1 MKVVVS
7 DFLSPGDDVLNPNDR
22 PEWER
27 SLRRLSVRN
36 QVLCIEVVDAAE
48 LDFPDVGDVM
58 VRDPETSFAHYVN
71 TADKA
76 TRERMNAASAPS
88 ASVSRRLSDVRGR
101 TPTAAHRL
109 RLGYRYRT
117 LRPRIP
123 AHCCNLASAAS
134 GVTK

>member
-1 MKVVVS
+1 
-7 DFLSPGDDVLNPNDR
+7 
-22 PEWER
+22 
-27 SLRRLSVRN
+27 N

-76 TRERMNAASAPS
+76 TRERMNAASRAQRERIS
-88 ASVSRRLSDVRGR
+88 AAIRRAGAGHLQLRTDSDWVTDIARFV
-101 TPTAAHRL
+101 
-109 RLGYRYRT
+109 LGYRRT
-117 LRPRIP
+117 
-123 AHCCNLASAAS
+123 AAILHQPPQ